1 MRLDDEV
8 KRLES
13 ELAKV
18 GVAEKIREREAL
30 RALQEREWERG
41 QANADHARVL
51 RDATTRAE
59 DAERECQ
66 SLRKR
71 SEDAEARAHAAENQ
85 TRDLETRIEHL
96 ERSAKDSAR
105 ASKGSSLTAEIN
117 CALREELEELG
128 LELATAREETEA
140 RLADCERVRADLK
153 VQNEEVAKLEA
164 ALCRAEARAG
174 DAEAAHAAS
183 ARTVDSLRTELTQMA
198 HKIAELEL
206 AAEAGFVERSNPARD
221 AEALERELAE
231 VKTAKETLE
240 GETWTLREELAEATI
255 ARLER
260 GAAGGSDASPAAGD
274 DSADAVADVAAG
286 LAVDMA
292 ADAAVEAAEAKKGR
306 PAPRTPILA
315 DGRSSVSSLSFSVS
329 SSNGASGTFPVTP
342 ANDATAAMAAAAA
355 RERRPRTP
363 RRSSS
368 KSPRRSSGRRFL
380 CPRGTRGAKT
390 CAATSRWPTE
400 RRRRRSTERSSPPR
414 ERDGG
419 ARGAWPGAGASVQ
432 GANQSGRRRV
442 AALVR
447 EEAPRRGFLRV
458 AAGAR

>member
-1 MRLDDEV
+1 MPERPRVAEVDALRDSSLGCLPRSIFADVVSRLDGPDV
-8 KRLES
+8 ARLGMTCRAARTYCS
-13 ELAKV
+13 RPA
-18 GVAEKIREREAL
+18 IW
-30 RALQEREWERG
+30 RALARAQEPPALVREDLVNRDFTWKQLYAWRRHVLWHRARG
-41 QANADHARVL
+41 VDRIAVADHARVL

-117 CALREELEELG
+117 CALRQELEELG

-174 DAEAAHAAS
+174 DAEAAHAAY

-206 AAEAGFVERSNPARD
+206 AAEAGFVERSNLARD

-286 LAVDMA
+286 LAVDTA

-329 SSNGASGTFPVTP
+329 SSNGFGDAKLMAGLSGTTSALPG
-342 ANDATAAMAAAAA
+342 AL
-355 RERRPRTP
+355 RT
-363 RRSSS
+363 
-368 KSPRRSSGRRFL
+368 
-380 CPRGTRGAKT
+380 
-390 CAATSRWPTE
+390 
-400 RRRRRSTERSSPPR
+400 
-414 ERDGG
+414 
-419 ARGAWPGAGASVQ
+419 ARGVSPSEFLG
-432 GANQSGRRRV
+432 SGFESRV
-442 AALVR
+442 DSD
-447 EEAPRRGFLRV
+447 P
-458 AAGAR
+458 